1 MNDTEK
7 MGTITLV
14 TPPSI
19 IENLNETFCLLNF
32 SDEDKDQF
40 MNFLNEFYTKD
51 TDNLTVYIADQNNN
65 RELYNDKR
73 TSFHRIV
80 TIIVVVAVR
89 IHDPTPI
96 VTLLH
101 DAVYPHGKR
110 HPVALGLLAQI
121 GVYAV

>member
-65 RELYNDKR
+65 QFNGKWLTEAIEKSNNV
-73 TSFHRIV
+73 IV
-80 TIIVVVAVR
+80 KSLQGFKFLKSNKIKNLKEFFNGR
-89 IHDPTPI
+89 
-96 VTLLH
+96 
-101 DAVYPHGKR
+101 
-110 HPVALGLLAQI
+110 
-121 GVYAV
+121 